1 LIIGNGLLATSLS
14 RIRHENSVL
23 FASGVSDSKQV
34 NEIEFER
41 ERELLVMNLKNTTTS
56 EFFYFSTCSIFDP
69 SLTHSR
75 YISHKRRMEDVV
87 LSKPCGRVIRLPNLV
102 GPMGNPANLINYLTN
117 SIKRGYPIEIQRHAT
132 RYLLGVDEMN
142 TLFQAVVD
150 HGTQQLIT
158 SLTPPKNIKVTSIVS
173 VIESILGVK
182 ALSKMTESGTPYEVD
197 FSDTRF
203 YASRLGFEFGDNYY
217 ESILEKRCKLAE

>member
-1 LIIGNGLLATSLS
+1 MIIGSGLLATSLS
-14 RIRHENSVL
+14 KLRHENSVF
-23 FASGVSDSKQV
+23 FASGVSDSRQV

-41 ERELLVMNLKNTTTS
+41 EKELLLKSMKNTGTS

-69 SLTHSR
+69 SLTQSR
-75 YISHKRRMEDVV
+75 YIAHKKRMEDVV
-87 LSKPCGRVIRLPNLV
+87 LSKPSGRVIRLPNLV

-117 SIKRGYPIEIQRHAT
+117 SIKHGHPIEIQRHAT

-142 TLFQAVVD
+142 TLFQGVVD

-173 VIESILGVK
+173 IIESNLGAK
-182 ALSKMTESGTPYEVD
+182 AISKLAESGTPYEVD
-197 FSDTRF
+197 FSDTQY
-203 YASRLGFEFGDNYY
+203 YASRLGFEFSHNYY
-217 ESILEKRCKLAE
+217 ENILKKWCKLAD

>member
-1 LIIGNGLLATSLS
+1 MIIGSGLLATSLS
-14 RIRHENSVL
+14 KLSHENSVF
-23 FASGVSDSKQV
+23 FASGVSDSSQV

-41 ERELLVMNLKNTTTS
+41 EKELLVKSMKNTGTC

-69 SLTHSR
+69 SLTQSR
-75 YISHKRRMEDVV
+75 YIAHKKRMEDVV
-87 LSKPCGRVIRLPNLV
+87 LSKPSGRVIRLPNLV

-117 SIKRGYPIEIQRHAT
+117 SIKHGYPIEIQRHAT

-158 SLTPPKNIKVTSIVS
+158 SLTPPKNIKVTDIVS
-173 VIESILGVK
+173 IIESILGIK
-182 ALSKMTESGTPYEVD
+182 AMSILAESGSPYEIN
-197 FSDTRF
+197 FSDTQYF
-203 YASRLGFEFGDNYY
+203 ASRLGFEFSDHYY
-217 ESILEKRCKLAE
+217 ENILEKWCKLAE